1 MSFDILIKRVSPT
14 LQRITQKLNGRFSF
28 MDHDDLFQ
36 EAVLRLWIDFQGG
49 RLEAKTDSYIL
60 QGCYFHLKNYIRK
73 MQGSATVVS
82 LNSMIDEESGRLE
95 ELIEADEVDA
105 IDYVDGK
112 MQVEAL
118 LAEGVSDRERDV
130 LAFSMEGMTTR
141 EIGEKLGISH
151 VAVVKVR
158 NRIRERW
165 ERLHGPRKERLY
177 KSRKRSSHPSQNGYP
192 DYSVFSTSL

>member
-1 MSFDILIKRVSPT
+1 MSFEELVRRISPV
-14 LQRITQKLNGRFSF
+14 LQRITQRLNGRFTF
-28 MDHDDLFQ
+28 MDHNDLYQ
-36 EAVLRLWIDFQGG
+36 EAVLQLWIDFQGG
-49 RLEAKTDSYIL
+49 RLEAKTDSYVL

-73 MQGSATVVS
+73 TQDSVALVS
-82 LNSMIDEESGRLE
+82 LSAMMDEESGRLE
-95 ELIEADEVDA
+95 ELMEADEMVA

-118 LAEGVSDRERDV
+118 LEEGLSERERDV

-165 ERLHGPRKERLY
+165 ERLHGPRKEPLY
-177 KSRKRSSHPSQNGYP
+177 KS
-192 DYSVFSTSL
+192 

>member
-36 EAVLRLWIDFQGG
+36 EAVLQLWIDFQGG

-82 LNSMIDEESGRLE
+82 LNSMIDDESGRLE
-95 ELIEADEVDA
+95 ELVEADEVDA

-118 LAEGVSDRERDV
+118 LAEGMSDRERDV
-130 LAFSMEGMTTR
+130 LSFSMEGMTTR

-158 NRIRERW
+158 NRIRARW
-165 ERLHGPRKERLY
+165 ERLHGPRNEPPY
-177 KSRKRSSHPSQNGYP
+177 KS
-192 DYSVFSTSL
+192 

>member
-1 MSFDILIKRVSPT
+1 MSFDLRTFDLRTFDILIKRISRT

-28 MDHDDLFQ
+28 MDHDDLYQ
-36 EAVLRLWIDFQGG
+36 EALLKLWIDFQGG

-73 MQGSATVVS
+73 TQGSATVVS
-82 LNSMIDEESGRLE
+82 LNSMIDEESVRLE
-95 ELIEADEVDA
+95 ELIEADEVAA

-118 LAEGVSDRERDV
+118 LAEGMSERERDV

-158 NRIRERW
+158 NRIREKY
-165 ERLHGPRKERLY
+165 ERLRTADTRAVTKPTKPVL
-177 KSRKRSSHPSQNGYP
+177 
-192 DYSVFSTSL
+192 VTS